1 MYISCVRKIFT
12 IQFLLMKLP
21 EDFGMK
27 KQKQKPEFIEISGKV
42 LRNTALCTFGLI
54 VLTAIAMVTPWKEL
68 KASLVMPEDTTQQ
81 DIVDELKAMNM
92 TLRAIQQKDSTV
104 KSGHEYLIAENLEGN
119 IPFMIHENT
128 CTNGARII
136 VRLRD
141 EFRGMRQPQ
150 TGSIQI
156 AGVSTKKSRSVY
168 SAVVTVSDVMPAQM
182 RNLPNDMI
190 LENDT
195 VFLTYQISAG
205 ENANRV
211 EYKLECY

>member
-1 MYISCVRKIFT
+1 
-12 IQFLLMKLP
+12 MKLP
-21 EDFGMK
+21 HDFGMK
-27 KQKQKPEFIEISGKV
+27 KQKQQPEFIEISGKV
-42 LRNTALCTFGLI
+42 LRNAALCVFGLLG
-54 VLTAIAMVTPWKEL
+54 LTAVAMVTPWQEL
-68 KASLVMPEDTTQQ
+68 KASLVTPEDTSQQ
-81 DIVDELKAMNM
+81 EFLEEMKAMNM

-104 KSGHEYLIAENLEGN
+104 KDGHEYLLVENVEGT

-128 CTNGARII
+128 CTNGTRII

-156 AGVSTKKSRSVY
+156 AGVSAKKSRSVY
-168 SAVVTVSDVMPAQM
+168 GAVVTVSDVMPAQM

-195 VFLTYQISAG
+195 VFLTYQISPG
-205 ENANRV
+205 ENSNRV

>member
-1 MYISCVRKIFT
+1 
-12 IQFLLMKLP
+12 MKLP

-27 KQKQKPEFIEISGKV
+27 KQKRQPEFIEISGKV
-42 LRNTALCTFGLI
+42 LRNMALCTFGLL
-54 VLTAIAMVTPWKEL
+54 VFTAIALVTPWQEL
-68 KASLVMPEDTTQQ
+68 NASLVTPEDTTQQ
-81 DIVDELKAMNM
+81 EFLEEIKAMNM

-104 KSGHEYLIAENLEGN
+104 KDGHEYLLVENVEGT

-128 CTNGARII
+128 CTNGTRVI

-141 EFRGMRQPQ
+141 EFRNMKQPQ

-156 AGVSTKKSRSVY
+156 AGISAQKSRSVY
-168 SAVVTVSDVMPAQM
+168 GAVVTVSDAMPAQM

-190 LENDT
+190 LEEDT
-195 VFLTYQISAG
+195 AFLTYQISAG
-205 ENANRV
+205 TNADRV

>member
-1 MYISCVRKIFT
+1 
-12 IQFLLMKLP
+12 MKLP
-21 EDFGMK
+21 HDFGMK
-27 KQKQKPEFIEISGKV
+27 KQKRQPEFIEISGKV
-42 LRNTALCTFGLI
+42 LRNMTLCTFGLLAFTAI
-54 VLTAIAMVTPWKEL
+54 VLVTPWQEL
-68 KASLVMPEDTTQQ
+68 KASLLIPEDTSQQ
-81 DIVDELKAMNM
+81 EFLEEMKAMNM
-92 TLRAIQQKDSTV
+92 TLRAIQQKDSMV
-104 KSGHEYLIAENLEGN
+104 KNGHEYLLVQDIKGN

-128 CTNGARII
+128 CTNGTRVI

-141 EFRGMRQPQ
+141 EFRDMKQPQ

-156 AGVSTKKSRSVY
+156 AGVSAKKSRSVY
-168 SAVVTVSDVMPAQM
+168 SAVITVSDVMPAQM

-195 VFLTYQISAG
+195 VFLMYQIAAG